1 MNMDSSYSFSDTEP
15 VVESDVTAEKM
26 PTLEHLAKLYVV
38 EEGADSYSLRSVM
51 SKKDYT
57 FVLTWPSLRL
67 LFFALLRHC
76 HLDKFARDPESFQIL
91 WMACAD
97 SAKHDEDE
105 FCQLSQQFVNN
116 FDTAVTLLF
125 IGDSVRDG
133 PDFKKSIAEQFPRLV
148 ELYKAKYPTGYQG

>member
-1 MNMDSSYSFSDTEP
+1 MNMDSSSFSDTEP
-15 VVESDVTAEKM
+15 VVESDSTPDKM
-26 PTLEHLAKLYVV
+26 PTLQHLAKLYVV
-38 EEGADSYSLRSVM
+38 EEGADSYSLRTVM

-67 LFFALLRHC
+67 LFFSLLRHC
-76 HLDKFARDPESFQIL
+76 DLDEFARDPESLQIL

-97 SAKHDEDE
+97 GAKDEADE
-105 FCQLSQQFVNN
+105 FCQLSKRFLNN

-125 IGDSVRDG
+125 LGDSVRDG
-133 PDFKKSIAEQFPRLV
+133 PEFKKIIAEQFPRLV